1 MIPKTKHCTTN
12 YKAVKP
18 FLDFVDTHEGHYHF
32 ESEGYMDFVVEKLY
46 YTDHAGND
54 VYSISHYG
62 EQNGDLMADPDMMIA
77 VDRENGRI
85 IPHTFRNDYIHTYQE
100 VFKTIDGKLMY
111 SHRLLIDLDEFLY
124 MWLNNIKEQGF
135 KAA

>member
-54 VYSISHYG
+54 VYALTHYG
-62 EQNGDLMADPDMMIA
+62 EQNGDLMCDPDMTIA

-85 IPHTFRNDYIHTYQE
+85 IPRTYRNDYIGVFQE
-100 VFKTIDGKLMY
+100 VFTTINGRLMY

-124 MWLNNIKEQGF
+124 MWLNNLKEQGF

>member
-1 MIPKTKHCTTN
+1 MVPKTRHATTN

-18 FLDFVDTHEGHYHF
+18 FLDFVDTHGGHYHF

-54 VYSISHYG
+54 VYALTHYG
-62 EQNGDLMADPDMMIA
+62 EQNGDLMCDPDMTIA

-85 IPHTFRNDYIHTYQE
+85 IPRTFRNDYMGVFQE
-100 VFKTIDGKLMY
+100 VFTTINDRLMY

-124 MWLNNIKEQGF
+124 MWLNNLKEQGF